1 MTGAK
6 LQLYSIGKENSYLT
20 NNPQI
25 SFFKQ
30 VYMRYSN
37 FAMQTINLQ
46 FENIGNLSFTDT
58 TKIKLKLDKNGDLI
72 HKNVLEI
79 NIPAIYSTNDKLSE
93 FHFHW
98 ANNIADI
105 IVKNAR
111 IIIGGHVIEEYDT
124 EYMYI
129 YNKLSYSVDKQL
141 QLDKLMCKDKLKYN
155 PQRYSFPANSADV
168 NNMLPSYEEQTIF
181 IPLPFWFH
189 RNIGASLPIVNLLYH
204 DAILEIELRPLSQ
217 LINYHKEINTLTNTS
232 NPPNLFKH
240 TQIKSVENL
249 QKDKVLAIFKNK
261 TWNINPIL
269 NAEYIFLDEELRK
282 TFNKNTLQYV
292 VEPITKVIIQ
302 NKHGHLDLRDEP
314 TNSMPHHPCKEIF
327 VVPRRNDVKNTN
339 NWLNFTNWDNY
350 LDTSKYLDH
359 QNYYLELAR
368 NYTNN
373 IILNNKDGIINNI
386 AVNSSQP
393 IYQDTHIAVI
403 VRKNVITTTIT
414 GVITGFTIDDKVNK
428 YHTTI
433 DEIRILDSIGQ
444 MRNFIR
450 GEFNLD
456 LNNGVI
462 NRVDVNNSQF
472 IYQDTDTA
480 VIVRK
485 NVITPT
491 ITGVITGFTII
502 DRVNEYD
509 TANDEIRILDS
520 NGQMRNFIQGEF
532 TLDLNS
538 DGTITSTDV
547 VNSQFIYQDTDTAV
561 IVRKNVIELIID
573 GSGSNNKIIGFTVI
587 NQDSNYDSNNDEL
600 IILDSNNK
608 IISRINEFSINLI
621 NLIKKYSEFR
631 DNTTISIN
639 SSTYTI
645 QAADKITDTDITN
658 LLNIWKY
665 RDFEDIPS
673 INANNYSHFTTNIIQ
688 NISIDFDE
696 TNRVHKK
703 DYLFFNKL
711 QPYMHHNNYLE
722 GICSYSFSIHPDK
735 YQPSGSC
742 NLGNIKNIRF
752 DIDLKE
758 INTELSNTEKYKYDV
773 LIYMKYYNVLEI
785 KSGMADL
792 LFRI

>member
-46 FENIGNLSFTDT
+46 FENIGNLSFTNT

-72 HKNVLEI
+72 HKNFLEI
-79 NIPAIYSTNDKLSE
+79 NIPAIYSTNDQLSE

-155 PQRYSFPANSADV
+155 PQRYLFPANSADI

-232 NPPNLFKH
+232 NPPNLLKH

-359 QNYYLELAR
+359 QNYFLELAR
-368 NYTNN
+368 SHVN
-373 IILNNKDGIINNI
+373 INTSENI
-386 AVNSSQP
+386 
-393 IYQDTHIAVI
+393 
-403 VRKNVITTTIT
+403 
-414 GVITGFTIDDKVNK
+414 VNK
-428 YHTTI
+428 Y
-433 DEIRILDSIGQ
+433 
-444 MRNFIR
+444 
-450 GEFNLD
+450 
-456 LNNGVI
+456 
-462 NRVDVNNSQF
+462 
-472 IYQDTDTA
+472 A
-480 VIVRK
+480 
-485 NVITPT
+485 
-491 ITGVITGFTII
+491 
-502 DRVNEYD
+502 
-509 TANDEIRILDS
+509 
-520 NGQMRNFIQGEF
+520 
-532 TLDLNS
+532 
-538 DGTITSTDV
+538 
-547 VNSQFIYQDTDTAV
+547 
-561 IVRKNVIELIID
+561 
-573 GSGSNNKIIGFTVI
+573 
-587 NQDSNYDSNNDEL
+587 
-600 IILDSNNK
+600 
-608 IISRINEFSINLI
+608 
-621 NLIKKYSEFR
+621 EFR
-631 DNTTISIN
+631 DNTTTISIN
-639 SSTYTI
+639 SSAHTI

-665 RDFEDIPS
+665 RDFKDIPS

-711 QPYMHHNNYLE
+711 QPYMHHSNYLE

>member
-72 HKNVLEI
+72 HKNFLEI
-79 NIPAIYSTNDKLSE
+79 NIPAIYSTYDQLSE

-98 ANNIADI
+98 ADNIADI

-141 QLDKLMCKDKLKYN
+141 QIDKLMCKDKLKYN
-155 PQRYSFPANSADV
+155 PQRYSSPANSADI

-217 LINYHKEINTLTNTS
+217 LINYHKEIDTLTNTS
-232 NPPNLFKH
+232 NPPNLLKH

-249 QKDKVLAIFKNK
+249 QKDKVLAIFKNI

-292 VEPITKVIIQ
+292 VEPITKVIIHS
-302 NKHGHLDLRDEP
+302 KHGHLDLRDEP

-359 QNYYLELAR
+359 QNYFLELAR
-368 NYTNN
+368 SHVNN
-373 IILNNKDGIINNI
+373 NASENI
-386 AVNSSQP
+386 
-393 IYQDTHIAVI
+393 
-403 VRKNVITTTIT
+403 
-414 GVITGFTIDDKVNK
+414 VNK
-428 YHTTI
+428 YT
-433 DEIRILDSIGQ
+433 
-444 MRNFIR
+444 
-450 GEFNLD
+450 
-456 LNNGVI
+456 
-462 NRVDVNNSQF
+462 
-472 IYQDTDTA
+472 
-480 VIVRK
+480 
-485 NVITPT
+485 
-491 ITGVITGFTII
+491 
-502 DRVNEYD
+502 
-509 TANDEIRILDS
+509 
-520 NGQMRNFIQGEF
+520 
-532 TLDLNS
+532 
-538 DGTITSTDV
+538 
-547 VNSQFIYQDTDTAV
+547 
-561 IVRKNVIELIID
+561 
-573 GSGSNNKIIGFTVI
+573 
-587 NQDSNYDSNNDEL
+587 
-600 IILDSNNK
+600 
-608 IISRINEFSINLI
+608 
-621 NLIKKYSEFR
+621 EFR

-639 SSTYTI
+639 NRDHTI
-645 QAADKITDTDITN
+645 QEADKITDTDITN

-665 RDFEDIPS
+665 RDFRNIPS

-722 GICSYSFSIHPDK
+722 GICTYSFSIHPDK

>member
-72 HKNVLEI
+72 HKNFLEI
-79 NIPAIYSTNDKLSE
+79 NIPAIYSTNDQSTE

-124 EYMYI
+124 EYIYI

-155 PQRYSFPANSADV
+155 PQRYSSPANSADI

-217 LINYHKEINTLTNTS
+217 LINYHIEIDTS
-232 NPPNLFKH
+232 NPPNLLKH

-269 NAEYIFLDEELRK
+269 NAEYIFLDKELRK

-302 NKHGHLDLRDEP
+302 NKHGHLDVRDEP

-359 QNYYLELAR
+359 QNYFLELAR
-368 NYTNN
+368 SHVN
-373 IILNNKDGIINNI
+373 INTSENI
-386 AVNSSQP
+386 
-393 IYQDTHIAVI
+393 
-403 VRKNVITTTIT
+403 
-414 GVITGFTIDDKVNK
+414 VNK
-428 YHTTI
+428 Y
-433 DEIRILDSIGQ
+433 
-444 MRNFIR
+444 
-450 GEFNLD
+450 
-456 LNNGVI
+456 
-462 NRVDVNNSQF
+462 
-472 IYQDTDTA
+472 A
-480 VIVRK
+480 
-485 NVITPT
+485 
-491 ITGVITGFTII
+491 
-502 DRVNEYD
+502 
-509 TANDEIRILDS
+509 
-520 NGQMRNFIQGEF
+520 
-532 TLDLNS
+532 
-538 DGTITSTDV
+538 
-547 VNSQFIYQDTDTAV
+547 
-561 IVRKNVIELIID
+561 
-573 GSGSNNKIIGFTVI
+573 
-587 NQDSNYDSNNDEL
+587 
-600 IILDSNNK
+600 
-608 IISRINEFSINLI
+608 
-621 NLIKKYSEFR
+621 EFR
-631 DNTTISIN
+631 DNTTIISIN
-639 SSTYTI
+639 SSAHTI

-665 RDFEDIPS
+665 RDFKDIPS

-722 GICSYSFSIHPDK
+722 GICTYSFSIHPDK

>member
-46 FENIGNLSFTDT
+46 FENIGNLSFTNT

-72 HKNVLEI
+72 HKNFLEI
-79 NIPAIYSTNDKLSE
+79 NIPAIYSTYDQQSE

-155 PQRYSFPANSADV
+155 PQRYSFPANSADI

-359 QNYYLELAR
+359 QNYFLELAR
-368 NYTNN
+368 SHVN
-373 IILNNKDGIINNI
+373 INTSENI
-386 AVNSSQP
+386 
-393 IYQDTHIAVI
+393 
-403 VRKNVITTTIT
+403 
-414 GVITGFTIDDKVNK
+414 VNK
-428 YHTTI
+428 Y
-433 DEIRILDSIGQ
+433 
-444 MRNFIR
+444 
-450 GEFNLD
+450 
-456 LNNGVI
+456 
-462 NRVDVNNSQF
+462 
-472 IYQDTDTA
+472 A
-480 VIVRK
+480 
-485 NVITPT
+485 
-491 ITGVITGFTII
+491 
-502 DRVNEYD
+502 
-509 TANDEIRILDS
+509 
-520 NGQMRNFIQGEF
+520 
-532 TLDLNS
+532 
-538 DGTITSTDV
+538 
-547 VNSQFIYQDTDTAV
+547 
-561 IVRKNVIELIID
+561 
-573 GSGSNNKIIGFTVI
+573 
-587 NQDSNYDSNNDEL
+587 
-600 IILDSNNK
+600 
-608 IISRINEFSINLI
+608 
-621 NLIKKYSEFR
+621 EFR
-631 DNTTISIN
+631 DNTTTISIN

-645 QAADKITDTDITN
+645 QEADKITDTDITN

-665 RDFEDIPS
+665 RDFRDIPS

-722 GICSYSFSIHPDK
+722 GICTYSFSIHPDK

-758 INTELSNTEKYKYDV
+758 IDTELSNTEKYKYDV

>member
-72 HKNVLEI
+72 HKNFLEI
-79 NIPAIYSTNDKLSE
+79 NIPAIYSTKDQQSE

-129 YNKLSYSVDKQL
+129 YNKLSYSIDKQL

-155 PQRYSFPANSADV
+155 PQRYSFPANSADI

-217 LINYHKEINTLTNTS
+217 LINYHKKIDTLTNTS
-232 NPPNLFKH
+232 NPPNFKH

-292 VEPITKVIIQ
+292 VEPITKVTIH

-359 QNYYLELAR
+359 QNYFLELAR
-368 NYTNN
+368 SHVN
-373 IILNNKDGIINNI
+373 INTSENI
-386 AVNSSQP
+386 
-393 IYQDTHIAVI
+393 
-403 VRKNVITTTIT
+403 
-414 GVITGFTIDDKVNK
+414 VNK
-428 YHTTI
+428 Y
-433 DEIRILDSIGQ
+433 
-444 MRNFIR
+444 
-450 GEFNLD
+450 
-456 LNNGVI
+456 
-462 NRVDVNNSQF
+462 
-472 IYQDTDTA
+472 A
-480 VIVRK
+480 
-485 NVITPT
+485 
-491 ITGVITGFTII
+491 
-502 DRVNEYD
+502 
-509 TANDEIRILDS
+509 
-520 NGQMRNFIQGEF
+520 
-532 TLDLNS
+532 
-538 DGTITSTDV
+538 
-547 VNSQFIYQDTDTAV
+547 
-561 IVRKNVIELIID
+561 
-573 GSGSNNKIIGFTVI
+573 
-587 NQDSNYDSNNDEL
+587 
-600 IILDSNNK
+600 
-608 IISRINEFSINLI
+608 
-621 NLIKKYSEFR
+621 EFR
-631 DNTTISIN
+631 DNSTTISIN
-639 SSTYTI
+639 SSAHTI
-645 QAADKITDTDITN
+645 QTADKITDTDITN

-665 RDFEDIPS
+665 RDFKDIPS

-722 GICSYSFSIHPDK
+722 GICTYSFSIHPDK

>member
-72 HKNVLEI
+72 HKNFLEI
-79 NIPAIYSTNDKLSE
+79 NIPAIYSTKDQQSE

-155 PQRYSFPANSADV
+155 PQRYSFPANGADI

-181 IPLPFWFH
+181 ISLPFWFH

-249 QKDKVLAIFKNK
+249 QKDIVLAIFKNK

-292 VEPITKVIIQ
+292 VEPITKVIIH

-359 QNYYLELAR
+359 QNYFLELAR
-368 NYTNN
+368 SHVN
-373 IILNNKDGIINNI
+373 INTSENI
-386 AVNSSQP
+386 
-393 IYQDTHIAVI
+393 
-403 VRKNVITTTIT
+403 
-414 GVITGFTIDDKVNK
+414 VNK
-428 YHTTI
+428 Y
-433 DEIRILDSIGQ
+433 
-444 MRNFIR
+444 
-450 GEFNLD
+450 
-456 LNNGVI
+456 
-462 NRVDVNNSQF
+462 
-472 IYQDTDTA
+472 A
-480 VIVRK
+480 
-485 NVITPT
+485 
-491 ITGVITGFTII
+491 
-502 DRVNEYD
+502 
-509 TANDEIRILDS
+509 
-520 NGQMRNFIQGEF
+520 
-532 TLDLNS
+532 
-538 DGTITSTDV
+538 
-547 VNSQFIYQDTDTAV
+547 
-561 IVRKNVIELIID
+561 
-573 GSGSNNKIIGFTVI
+573 
-587 NQDSNYDSNNDEL
+587 
-600 IILDSNNK
+600 
-608 IISRINEFSINLI
+608 
-621 NLIKKYSEFR
+621 EFR
-631 DNTTISIN
+631 DNTTTISIN

-645 QAADKITDTDITN
+645 QEADKITDTDITN

-665 RDFEDIPS
+665 RDFRDIPS

-722 GICSYSFSIHPDK
+722 GICTYSFSIHPDK